1 MLIVAGTFDVA
12 PERREEFLA
21 SRRELQ
27 LHSRT
32 EPGCIEYVFSA
43 DSIDPGRVRLFE
55 IWQDQTSLDRP
66 GDATRR
72 SREAE
77 ESADPGAAERAVPIL
92 TRSILVYELTDSAPR
107 PL

>member
-1 MLIVAGTFDVA
+1 MIIVAGTFDVA
-12 PERREEFLA
+12 PERRDEFLA
-21 SRRELQ
+21 SRYELQ

-55 IWQDQTSLDRP
+55 IWQDQASLDEH
-66 GDATRR
+66 GQAYRR
-72 SREAE
+72 RLAVDE
-77 ESADPGAAERAVPIL
+77 EADPVAFAAAVPVL
-92 TRSILVYELTDSAPR
+92 VRNVLVYELGDAAPR